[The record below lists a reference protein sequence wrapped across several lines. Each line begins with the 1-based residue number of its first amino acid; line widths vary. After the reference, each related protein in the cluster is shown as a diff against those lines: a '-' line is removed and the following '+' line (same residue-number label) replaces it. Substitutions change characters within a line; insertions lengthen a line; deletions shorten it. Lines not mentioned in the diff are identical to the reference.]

1 MGIQL
6 VRKEYVDKSIN
17 EISNHIAY
25 IVNRTDKYIH
35 VLIRY
40 ENMLYDKGYVFIRAN
55 INGYL
60 YIGMVQYSKTTAYLN
75 DIFSNSENKI
85 TLNITRVEQSSM
97 IRMIF
102 QCDLHSV
109 IALECSDKFEHATTS
124 A

>member
-1 MGIQL
+1 MGIKL
-6 VRKEYVDKSIN
+6 PTKEYVDKLKNNFAI
-17 EISNHIAY
+17 ISNKT
-25 IVNRTDKYIH
+25 NKYIH
-35 VLIRY
+35 VLVRY
-40 ENMLYDKGYVFIRAN
+40 ENMIYDKGYVFIRAN

-102 QCDLHSV
+102 QCDLHSIV
-109 IALECSDKFEHATTS
+109 GIECSDKFEHTTTS